1 MKKRGVIDD
10 LILYRL
16 GETDFLLVVNA
27 SCVEKD
33 VAWLGEHVVDG
44 VMLCNE
50 RSEWAGLAIQGAQA
64 PKFFSAITD
73 GRTLPTRNGVDDLQ
87 HEGRRIVI
95 CRTGCTGEDGFE
107 LFCPAHDAAFWWN
120 ALLEEKVQPFGLGGR
135 DSLRLEMCYPLNGS
149 DLTEERNPL
158 EAGLGFFASF

>member
-16 GETDFLLVVNA
+16 GETEFLLVVNA

-95 CRTGCTGEDGFE
+95 CRTGYTGEDGFE
-107 LFCPAHDAAFWWN
+107 LFARRMTP
-120 ALLEEKVQPFGLGGR
+120 LFGGMR
-135 DSLRLEMCYPLNGS
+135 SLRRRCSHLVWVAATACG
-149 DLTEERNPL
+149 
-158 EAGLGFFASF
+158 